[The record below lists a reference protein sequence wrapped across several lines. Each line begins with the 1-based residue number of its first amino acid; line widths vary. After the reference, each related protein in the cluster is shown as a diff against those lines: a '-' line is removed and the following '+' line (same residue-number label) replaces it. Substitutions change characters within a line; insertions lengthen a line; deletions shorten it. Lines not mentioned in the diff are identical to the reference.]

1 MALGGELVQ
10 QAYDRHADSGKIG
23 KGLLNGAL
31 AQAKLANLPKTLYM
45 YSRRKTMLALRLPL
59 DVEQRLEV
67 LAKRSGRTKTHYARE
82 AILLHL
88 EDLEDA
94 FEAETALKEFYESG
108 EKPISLAEVKKRLGM
123 DP

>member
-1 MALGGELVQ
+1 
-10 QAYDRHADSGKIG
+10 
-23 KGLLNGAL
+23 
-31 AQAKLANLPKTLYM
+31 
-45 YSRRKTMLALRLPL
+45 MLALRLPL
-59 DVEQRLEV
+59 DVEQRLDV